1 LNTIAQTIESKV
13 SGLAAELNPGD
24 ALGPFRL
31 ERLLGEGGMAHVY
44 LATRDSDGAVVALK
58 LMKPKLA
65 ANETYRRRF
74 AHEVRAAADVRHEN
88 LVPILDSGELE
99 GRPYI
104 AAAFVDG
111 QTLEERVRERGPLEL
126 AGVRRLASEIGAA
139 LDALHRAGIVHRDVK
154 ASNILLTADATAML
168 TDFGLVRGERYTKL
182 TRPGQVVGTLEY
194 LAPELIMG
202 EQATVASDVYALG
215 CTVYEA
221 LTGKTPFAGK
231 GVFQIGTAHLEEEP
245 PDPTSIR
252 PDCGPALAR
261 AVCLAL
267 AKDPGHRPLTA
278 VAGARAVGAA
288 ADADGV

>member
-1 LNTIAQTIESKV
+1 V
-13 SGLAAELNPGD
+13 AAELQRGD
-24 ALGPFRL
+24 RLGPFRL
-31 ERLLGEGGMAHVY
+31 ERVLGEGGMAHVY
-44 LATRDSDGAVVALK
+44 LATRESDGATVALK

-88 LVPILDSGELE
+88 LVPILDSGELD

-104 AAAFVDG
+104 AAAYIDG
-111 QTLEERVRERGPLEL
+111 ETLEERVRAGGPLAL
-126 AGVRRLASEIGAA
+126 AGVTRLASEVAA
-139 LDALHRAGIVHRDVK
+139 GLDALHRAGIVHRDVK
-154 ASNILLTADATAML
+154 SANILLRQEGTAML

-182 TRPGQVVGTLEY
+182 TKPGQVVGTLEY

-202 EQATVASDVYALG
+202 EQATAACDIYGLG
-215 CTVYEA
+215 CTAYEA
-221 LTGKTPFAGK
+221 LTGRTPFAGK

-245 PDPTSIR
+245 PDPRALR

-261 AVCLAL
+261 AVLLAL

-278 VAGARAVGAA
+278 VAYARAVGAA
-288 ADADGV
+288 AAADGV